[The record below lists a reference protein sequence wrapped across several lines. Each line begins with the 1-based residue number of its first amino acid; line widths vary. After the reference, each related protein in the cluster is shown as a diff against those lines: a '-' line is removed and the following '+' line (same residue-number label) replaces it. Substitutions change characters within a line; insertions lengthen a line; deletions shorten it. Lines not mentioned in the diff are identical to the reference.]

1 MINRIHQDVV
11 IGFIFI
17 LVSILLYMKTF
28 DFMGEAAIYPRALIV
43 FMIVFASLI
52 IYSGLK
58 KTKQLK
64 EGHEVKYEGEEGP
77 LTPSLLKS
85 PFITLLIVGV
95 YAGLLSVIGF
105 FPATILFVIAF
116 LWFMGVKKWK
126 VYVLTSLGL
135 NLFIYLLFVV
145 QLNVHL
151 PLGILFE

>member
-43 FMIVFASLI
+43 FMIMFASLI